1 MNGRKEMHVIIKHLD
16 TVSKMASAV
25 DRRSHTDAALVF
37 GRVDRTCIITGESP
51 RILFCSC

>member
-1 MNGRKEMHVIIKHLD
+1 MHVIIKHLD